1 MRVAATSGACDRIQL
16 AGHLIGASM
25 RTSCRGGG
33 FIRGSGTV
41 AVATDNDDPG
51 KKETQDTCQGGHPTA
66 TANLPGQ
73 GSGAA
78 TT

>member
-51 KKETQDTCQGGHPTA
+51 T
-66 TANLPGQ
+66 
-73 GSGAA
+73 
-78 TT
+78 